1 MIVHVYISGNV
12 QGIGFRQFVKSH
24 ANKLGIKGWVKN
36 LPASRQGGPD
46 GRVEAILQG
55 RTQDIDKII
64 LLCRKGPFLAEVKG
78 LEIEEL
84 PDQKFDSFDIIK
96 E

>member
-1 MIVHVYISGNV
+1 MVHVFISGYV
-12 QGIGFRQFVKSH
+12 QGIGFRQYLRSQ
-24 ANKLGIKGWVKN
+24 ANKLNIKGWVKN
-36 LPASRQGGPD
+36 SPD
-46 GRVEAILQG
+46 SRVEAIFTGESESLQKMLE
-55 RTQDIDKII
+55 ICK
-64 LLCRKGPFLAEVKG
+64 KGPFLAEVKS